1 MAVEVNKK
9 YPEISVAPMM
19 DLTDRHCRY
28 FLRLFSPNALLYTE
42 MVTANALIYGDTKK
56 LLLYNPEEQPL
67 AVQIAGSVPKDL
79 AHCAKLAEDHGFIEV
94 NLNIGCP
101 SDRVQKAKIGACLM
115 AEADLVADCVK
126 AIADKISIPVTIK
139 TRIGIDDLDSYEFL
153 TDFINKTSAAGC
165 DKFIIHARKAW
176 LQGLNPKQN
185 RTIPELD
192 YSRVHKIKQDFANLQ
207 IILNGGIETLDDIK
221 TNLQNLDGIMIG
233 RAFYSNPYLLAEIE
247 QEIFGNNVLS
257 RYEILEKLYDY
268 LYSQLE
274 QGTPWIKLVRHY
286 MGLFKGQAGARLWR
300 QFLSESRGITHTNL
314 RGNLDKIIGYL
325 KHQEEALALRKVG

>member
-1 MAVEVNKK
+1 MVVEVNNK

-67 AVQIAGSVPKDL
+67 AIQLAGAVPGEL
-79 AHCAKLAEDHGFIEV
+79 AHCAKLAEDHGFVEI

-101 SDRVQKAKIGACLM
+101 SDRVQKARIGACLM

-126 AIADKISIPVTIK
+126 AIVDKINIPVTIK
-139 TRIGIDDLDSYEFL
+139 TRIGIDNLDSYEFL
-153 TDFINKTSAAGC
+153 TDFISKTSAAGC

-192 YSRVHKIKQDFANLQ
+192 YSRVHRLKQDFDNLK
-207 IILNGGIETLDDIK
+207 IILNGGIETLDDLK
-221 TNLQNLDGIMIG
+221 NNLQNLDGIMIG

-247 QEIFGNNVLS
+247 QEVFGNNILS

-274 QGTPWIKLVRHY
+274 QGIAWTTVVRHY

-300 QFLSESRGITHTNL
+300 QFLSESRGINHNTL
-314 RGNLDKIIGYL
+314 RANLDKITEYL
-325 KHQEEALALRKVG
+325 KRQEEAIVLQRVG